1 MRIENRI
8 NSICPLR
15 YRGDHTATKPAVLTQ
30 VSVRHISKQIER
42 QGDGPL
48 ALTTGEYLY
57 QCRDCDAVWHAP
69 SLYISVDESEVL
81 GIYKQSLV
89 WKPFHKTESHRTAKL
104 AQYS

>member
-1 MRIENRI
+1 M
-8 NSICPLR
+8 C
-15 YRGDHTATKPAVLTQ
+15 GVPAVHSHTIKVEYTLIC
-30 VSVRHISKQIER
+30 ISKQIER